1 MTAATE
7 ASLLGRRE
15 GKINEEEEEKAG
27 AIQGGEA
34 VDVQVITGRPH
45 HTQSPSNGRLT
56 GAWDVGEEVRRECG
70 RRGTTQNLKG

>member
-27 AIQGGEA
+27 AIQGGET
-34 VDVQVITGRPH
+34 VDVQLITG
-45 HTQSPSNGRLT
+45 
-56 GAWDVGEEVRRECG
+56 
-70 RRGTTQNLKG
+70 